1 MIKKIIFFFLLL
13 IPFTFS
19 SAKNTVENLKI
30 GNENSKI
37 TINVFSS
44 LTCPH
49 CANFHKKIF
58 KELKREYID
67 TDKVKFVHYGFPLDL
82 AALNAEKI
90 LRCKIN
96 STKKFEMLNEIYEK
110 QSEWAVGS
118 DIKKINESLKKIGK
132 NFDLSN
138 EDMNK
143 CLKDNDTQD
152 VILGERIKAQ
162 KNYKIES
169 TPTIF
174 INNKRYNGK
183 VNYEKFRKIIE
194 KNL

>member
-30 GNENSKI
+30 GIENSKI

-143 CLKDNDTQD
+143 CLKDEEIETK
-152 VILGERIKAQ
+152 ILNERISAQ
-162 KNYKIES
+162 KNYEISS
-169 TPTIF
+169 TPTIY
-174 INNKRYNGK
+174 INEKKYEGQHEYQK
-183 VNYEKFRKIIE
+183 FKKELEKFF
-194 KNL
+194 

>member
-143 CLKDNDTQD
+143 CLKDEEIETK
-152 VILGERIKAQ
+152 ILNERISAQ
-162 KNYKIES
+162 KNYEISS
-169 TPTIF
+169 TPTIY
-174 INNKRYNGK
+174 INEKKYEGQHEYQK
-183 VNYEKFRKIIE
+183 FKKELEKFF
-194 KNL
+194 

>member
-13 IPFTFS
+13 IPFAFS

-143 CLKDNDTQD
+143 CLKDEEIETK
-152 VILGERIKAQ
+152 ILNERISAQ
-162 KNYKIES
+162 KNYEISS
-169 TPTIF
+169 TPTIY
-174 INNKRYNGK
+174 INEKKYEGQHEYQK
-183 VNYEKFRKIIE
+183 FKKELEKFF
-194 KNL
+194 

>member
-143 CLKDNDTQD
+143 CLKDEEIETK
-152 VILGERIKAQ
+152 ILNERISAQ
-162 KNYKIES
+162 KNYEISS
-169 TPTIF
+169 TPTIY
-174 INNKRYNGK
+174 INEKK
-183 VNYEKFRKIIE
+183 YEGQHEYQKFKKE
-194 KNL
+194 LKKFF

>member
-143 CLKDNDTQD
+143 CLKDEEIETK
-152 VILGERIKAQ
+152 ILNERISAQ
-162 KNYKIES
+162 KNYEISS
-169 TPTIF
+169 TPTIY
-174 INNKRYNGK
+174 INEKKYEGQHEYQKFKNEL
-183 VNYEKFRKIIE
+183 EKFF
-194 KNL
+194 

>member
-1 MIKKIIFFFLLL
+1 ML
-13 IPFTFS
+13 FS

-143 CLKDNDTQD
+143 CLKDEEIETK
-152 VILGERIKAQ
+152 ILNERISAQ
-162 KNYKIES
+162 KNYEISS
-169 TPTIF
+169 TPTIY
-174 INNKRYNGK
+174 INEKKYEGQHEYQK
-183 VNYEKFRKIIE
+183 FKKELEKFF
-194 KNL
+194 